1 MVLMEAMAMG
11 IPCVATCIAEIPEL
25 IRDGESG
32 LLVHASDA
40 AALAAAIARLMDQPE
55 LRRQLG
61 KAGREKV
68 LADFDL
74 ATNMAKL
81 AGIFRRRL
89 AE

>member
-1 MVLMEAMAMG
+1 VRGHLYRG
-11 IPCVATCIAEIPEL
+11 IPEL

-32 LLVHASDA
+32 LLVHVSDA
-40 AALAAAIARLMDQPE
+40 AALAAATARLMDQPE

-61 KAGREKV
+61 KAGREKA

-74 ATNMAKL
+74 ATNIAKL